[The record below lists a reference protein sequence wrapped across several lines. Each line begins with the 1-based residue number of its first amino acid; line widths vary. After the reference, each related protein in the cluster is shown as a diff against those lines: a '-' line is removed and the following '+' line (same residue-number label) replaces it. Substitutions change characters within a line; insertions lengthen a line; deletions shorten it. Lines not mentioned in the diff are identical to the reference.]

1 MRILSRWPHMTRS
14 GLCLQIAATLL
25 IAPQLDAQRSTTR
38 GWSLGVIAQGTSLSV
53 EDGDASSG
61 GALGLRVGYGFNRIV
76 TGFIHVDGGLIDVG
90 EGAALSGKW
99 SLSHGEIGARF
110 HFANSLKR
118 VVPFLETSVGGRVV
132 TVEDARSNGASAGKV
147 NFNGGAFTL
156 GGGLAAYF
164 KPTLALDVGVKFT
177 SGKFTEVDLGNVA
190 VRNLDIDATS
200 FRFGVGLVWWP

>member
-1 MRILSRWPHMTRS
+1 MGAILE
-14 GLCLQIAATLL
+14 
-25 IAPQLDAQRSTTR
+25 
-38 GWSLGVIAQGTSLSV
+38 GTSLEV
-53 EDGDASSG
+53 EGGDASSG

-76 TGFIHVDGGLIDVG
+76 TGFVHVDGGLIDVS

-110 HFANSLKR
+110 HFANSLRR

-132 TVEDARSNGASAGKV
+132 TVEDARSNGTSAGKV

-164 KPTLALDVGVKFT
+164 NPSLALDVGVKFT

-190 VRNLDIDATS
+190 VRNLDIDAKS